1 MAATAHA
8 DDGEAIRQALRGI
21 TAAWRE
27 GRPEDLRAFFHED
40 IVTVLP
46 GLQVRVAGREPC
58 VQSYRDFLAAA
69 TVQDYREAEPAV
81 DVWGDTAVTTCR
93 WEMAWE
99 MNGQPCRE
107 AGHELF
113 VFTRTAGRWLA
124 VWRTLVPLPGQG

>member
-1 MAATAHA
+1 MTATAA
-8 DDGEAIRQALRGI
+8 PGDVEAIRQALQGI

-27 GRPEDLRAFFHED
+27 GRTEDLDGFFHED

-46 GLQVRVAGREPC
+46 GCQVRVAGRGPC
-58 VQSYRDFLAAA
+58 VQSYRDFLNSA
-69 TVQDYREAEPAV
+69 TVRDYREAEPAI

-99 MNGQPCRE
+99 TNGQSHRE

-113 VFTRTAGRWLA
+113 VFTRAAGRWLA
-124 VWRTLVPLPGQG
+124 VWRTLIPLPGQV